1 MTRRCCCLWPEGF
14 TLPWPKVMWPRSRSI
29 NTFLIVYCTWSP
41 AYLLDHQHIY
51 VSLWSSAYLCISLS
65 TGRDIF
71 FLPLHPSVPAYGISS
86 DHLFV
91 VYQKVTK
98 FLITYITY
106 RAKVWWCPNKL
117 LTFFLSLGKRMWKY
131 DSSCILRQLGGLRD
145 LLYQDFLYGIFH
157 TISRKYNAANHSP
170 HSCSRT

>member
-117 LTFFLSLGKRMWKY
+117 LTFFFVPWKKNVK
-131 DSSCILRQLGGLRD
+131 IWQ
-145 LLYQDFLYGIFH
+145 LLYIETVRRVTGSFVPRFFVWDLSYLLLGSFVQVAEKNDMFLL
-157 TISRKYNAANHSP
+157 
-170 HSCSRT
+170 